1 MSMSIKNKML
11 NCFFLRTPCDVS
23 SGKLCRCGSLQGHP
37 ELAALVS
44 RERKRRMEEDIA
56 FREKKGKVE
65 DTGA

>member
-1 MSMSIKNKML
+1 M
-11 NCFFLRTPCDVS
+11 S